1 MSLSRGARWL
11 VRGLVGSAA
20 VLSLLAFVYRDEIG
34 RLRRVWTYASQFEAE
49 HIDENFRSF
58 HLRYPARTVKRAGP
72 VAPLEPRPAALPE
85 TYQYGGATRRVDDW
99 IESSQ
104 TTGMVV
110 LHDGKL
116 VFETYRRGNDA
127 ATTPILMSVSKS
139 VVSFLFGVAVD
150 EGRITSLDQP
160 VDAYAPALKGSGYE
174 GVRIKDVL
182 QMSSGIRFNEDY
194 GDLDSDIAH
203 LAMAFVNGSVRDFVR
218 GLQRQRPPG
227 TFHHYVSADTQVV
240 AMVLEAATGEEL
252 ADLTQS
258 RLWSKLGAEH
268 DAHWLTDAT
277 GDEFALGGLN
287 ATARDMARFG
297 QLYADG
303 GRNLAGEPL
312 VSEAWVR
319 ASVTPDA
326 PHLMPGR
333 DNPLHDWP
341 MGYGYQ
347 WWIPENQPADG
358 RGDFSAIGIY
368 GQFVYVNPSERVVI
382 AKTSAYEDY
391 NQDGD
396 EMEFEAMEV
405 FRAIARGL

>member
-1 MSLSRGARWL
+1 MLSRGTRWL
-11 VRGLVGSAA
+11 VRGLVGLAA
-20 VLSLLAFVYRDEIG
+20 VVAVLAFAFRDEVG
-34 RLRRVWTYASQFEAE
+34 RLRRVWAYASLFEAE

-58 HLRYPARTVKRAGP
+58 HLRYPVRTVKRAGP
-72 VAPLEPRPAALPE
+72 VAPLDPKPAPLPE
-85 TYQYGGATRRVDDW
+85 TYRYGGTTRRVDDW

-116 VFETYRRGNDA
+116 VYETYRRGNDA

-139 VVSFLFGVAVD
+139 VVSFLVGVAVD
-150 EGRITSLDQP
+150 EGRIDDLDRS
-160 VDAYAPALKGSGYE
+160 VDSWVPALKGSGYE
-174 GVRIKDVL
+174 GVRLKDVL

-252 ADLTQS
+252 ADLTHS
-258 RLWSKLGAEH
+258 RLWSRLGAEH
-268 DAHWLTDAT
+268 DAHWLTDAA

-303 GRNLAGEPL
+303 GRNLAGEQL

-368 GQFVYVNPSERVVI
+368 GQFVYVDPSERVVI

>member
-1 MSLSRGARWL
+1 MTARRWIL
-11 VRGLVGSAA
+11 RGLLGLVVAGVVAA
-20 VLSLLAFVYRDEIG
+20 IVWRDDLE
-34 RLRRVWTYASQFEAE
+34 RWRRVWAYAAHFEPE

-58 HLRYPARTVKRAGP
+58 HLRYPARTVERGGP
-72 VAPLEPRPAALPE
+72 VLPLAEQAAPLPQTCVFQGE
-85 TYQYGGATRRVDDW
+85 TRRVDDW
-99 IESSQ
+99 IERSQ

-116 VFETYRRGNDA
+116 VYESYRRGNDA
-127 ATTPILMSVSKS
+127 RTTPILMSVSKS
-139 VVSFLFGVAVD
+139 VVSFLFGVAV
-150 EGRITSLDQP
+150 EQGKIASLEQP
-160 VDAYAPALKGSGYE
+160 VDAYVPALAGSGYA

-203 LAMAFVNGSVRDFVR
+203 LAMAFVNGSVNEFVR
-218 GLQRQRPPG
+218 QLQRQRPPG
-227 TFHHYVSADTQVV
+227 TFNHYVSADTQVIG
-240 AMVLEAATGEEL
+240 MVLEAATGESL
-252 ADLTQS
+252 ADLTQKH
-258 RLWSKLGAEH
+258 LWSKLGVES
-268 DAHWLTDAT
+268 DAHWLVDQA
-277 GDEFALGGLN
+277 GDEFALGGFN
-287 ATARDMARFG
+287 ATPRDMARFG

-303 GRNLAGEPL
+303 GVNLAGERL
-312 VSEAWVR
+312 VSESWVR
-319 ASVTPDA
+319 ASATPDA

-391 NQDGD
+391 NETGD

>member
-1 MSLSRGARWL
+1 MAQAGKWL
-11 VRGLVGSAA
+11 LRLIVGLMAAAA
-20 VLSLLAFVYRDEIG
+20 VALVVFRDEIDS
-34 RLRRVWTYASQFEAE
+34 LRRVWAYAAQFDPA

-58 HLRYPARTVKRAGP
+58 HRRYPVKTVRRSGPIYELRSRAAR
-72 VAPLEPRPAALPE
+72 LPE
-85 TYQYGGATRRVDDW
+85 TFTYAGTTRRIAEW
-99 IESSQ
+99 IDRTQ
-104 TTGMVV
+104 TTGIVV
-110 LHDGKL
+110 LKDGEL
-116 VFETYRRGNDA
+116 AYEAYFRGNDV

-139 VVSFLFGVAVD
+139 VVSFLVGVAVD
-150 EGRITSLDQP
+150 EGKIESLERP
-160 VDAYAPALKGSGYE
+160 VDSYVPALKGSGYE
-174 GVRIKDVL
+174 GVRLKDVL

-194 GDLDSDIAH
+194 ADLNSDIAH
-203 LAMAFVNGSVRDFVR
+203 LAMAFVNGSVNDFVR
-218 GLQRQRPPG
+218 HLQRRRPPG

-240 AMVLEAATGEEL
+240 AMVLEAATGEQL

-258 RLWSKLGAEH
+258 RLWARLGAEY
-268 DAHWLTDAT
+268 DAYWLTDRA

-287 ATARDMARFG
+287 ATVRDMARFG
-297 QLYADG
+297 QLYARD
-303 GRNLAGEPL
+303 GRNFAGEQL
-312 VSEAWVR
+312 VSADWVR

-347 WWIPENQPADG
+347 WWIPENQPTQG

-368 GQFVYVNPSERVVI
+368 GQFVYVNPTENVVV

-391 NQDGD
+391 NTDGD
-396 EMEFEAMEV
+396 EMEFESMEA

>member
-1 MSLSRGARWL
+1 MTARRWIL
-11 VRGLVGSAA
+11 RGLLGLAVVGVVAA
-20 VLSLLAFVYRDEIG
+20 IVWRNDIE
-34 RLRRVWTYASQFEAE
+34 RLRRVWAYASHFEPE

-58 HLRYPARTVKRAGP
+58 HLRYPVRTVHRGGP
-72 VAPLEPRPAALPE
+72 VFPLPEQPAPLPE
-85 TYQYGGATRRVDDW
+85 TYVFGGETRRVDDW

-116 VFETYRRGNDA
+116 VYESYRRGNEVG
-127 ATTPILMSVSKS
+127 TTPILMSVSKS
-139 VVSFLFGVAVD
+139 VVSFLFGVAID
-150 EGRITSLDQP
+150 EGKIASLEQP
-160 VDAYAPALKGSGYE
+160 VDAYVPALKGSGYE

-203 LAMAFVNGSVRDFVR
+203 LVMAFVNGSVHDFVLR
-218 GLQRQRPPG
+218 LQRQRPPG
-227 TFHHYVSADTQVV
+227 TFHHYVSADTQVIG
-240 AMVLEAATGEEL
+240 MVLEAATGESL
-252 ADLTQS
+252 ADLTQKH
-258 RLWSKLGAEH
+258 LWSKLGVEY
-268 DAHWLTDAT
+268 DAHWLTDQV
-277 GDEFALGGLN
+277 GDEFALGGFN
-287 ATARDMARFG
+287 ATPRDMARFG

-303 GRNLAGEPL
+303 GVNLAGERL
-312 VSEAWVR
+312 VSAEWVR

-391 NQDGD
+391 NETGD
-396 EMEFEAMEV
+396 LMEFEAMEV